1 MYLKR
6 WFVLSGNSGLYEP
19 TEIRMTFLLRKS
31 IKENIVYSVFHSL
44 AFFVLMGLLINRL
57 VNGAEEVP
65 F

>member
-1 MYLKR
+1 
-6 WFVLSGNSGLYEP
+6 
-19 TEIRMTFLLRKS
+19 MTFLLRKS